1 MSDFTILKTYKDS
14 YLYRNK
20 LRNMDSDENKNNKTI
35 MDYITNAYRIDKNSE
50 AFAGI
55 IEDIKRQQTSTV
67 VYQILQ
73 RSNVVLSI
81 GKFELPRSF
90 KVIEVKDP
98 KANRRPTVF
107 IDCTG
112 LIEYKNGFFI
122 CKKIDVLIAY
132 LYNAMIYILYR
143 EASVKMFNNT
153 ELVISA
159 TTCYVSLFTY
169 IIDYLRIIGY
179 AENKSKISYLI
190 GLFFLHNVIGR
201 DIDQYSKNIAAK
213 VAGVEIKLTSAYD
226 FYLNDQ
232 MFLNINE
239 FINELAKT
247 FRLKGFNLQVFMG
260 RWINLIGIGTQYAVE
275 LFTNF
280 GMLLTSAYSG
290 AYIVNQRQIERSCG
304 LNLIKFNNA
313 VKQVASTTIEPMFK
327 ESIEYHEKFSLD
339 NAKAINARN
348 ESAPTCKKADF
359 VSTEEA
365 TKAVASIVDYYDET
379 KQPQKL
385 PGSVLKIFTNGCDV
399 LESYIMWDSDNYE
412 EGAILAC
419 TGCKDLK
426 KILNGSPEY
435 AKVLRLLDDKIRLCQ
450 EIMVDDQLDKEAKSR
465 ATSCIIEL
473 RNAKNAL

>member
-1 MSDFTILKTYKDS
+1 MSVFTIKTYKDS
-14 YLYRNK
+14 YLYKNK

-35 MDYITNAYRIDKNSE
+35 MDYITNSYRIDKKSE

-55 IEDIKRQQTSTV
+55 IEDIKRQQTSSI

-73 RSNVVLSI
+73 RSNVVLAI
-81 GKFELPRSF
+81 GKYELPRSF

-98 KANRRPTVF
+98 KADRRPTVF

-112 LIEYKNGFFI
+112 LIEYRNGFFI

-143 EASVKMFNNT
+143 EAPLKLFNNT

-179 AENKSKISYLI
+179 AENKNKISYLI
-190 GLFFLHNVIGR
+190 GLFFLHNVLGR

-213 VAGVEIKLTSAYD
+213 VAGIELKLTTAYD
-226 FYLNDQ
+226 LYLNDN
-232 MFLNINE
+232 MFLDINE
-239 FINELAKT
+239 FVNELANT
-247 FRLKGFNLQVFMG
+247 FNLKGFNLQVFMG

-280 GMLLTSAYSG
+280 GILLTSAYSG

-304 LNLIKFNNA
+304 LNLVKFNNA
-313 VKQVASTTIEPMFK
+313 VKQVAATTIVPMFG

-339 NAKAINARN
+339 NAKAIRARE
-348 ESAPTCKKADF
+348 ESAPVCKKADF
-359 VSTEEA
+359 ASTEEA
-365 TKAVASIVDYYDET
+365 TKVVESIVDYYDNT

-385 PGSVLKIFTNGCDV
+385 PGNILRIFTNGCDV
-399 LESYIMWDSDNYE
+399 LESYIMWNDDNYQ
-412 EGAILAC
+412 EGTILAC
-419 TGCKDLK
+419 TGCRDLK
-426 KILNGSPEY
+426 KILDGSPEY
-435 AKVLRLLDDKIRLCQ
+435 AKVLRLIDDKIRLCQ
-450 EIMVDDQLDKEAKSR
+450 EIMVDEQLDKEAKSR

-473 RNAKNAL
+473 RNVKNAL